1 MYGREEN
8 DDDGDGEEEEEIL
21 NTDTN
26 AVASVLIHTHTH
38 TRVKIY
44 STCIPDN
51 QIKKKPICSEA
62 IPKPIPTTIF
72 IV

>member
-26 AVASVLIHTHTH
+26 AVASVLIHTHT
-38 TRVKIY
+38 RVKIY
-44 STCIPDN
+44 STCLPGN